1 FGGQLT
7 QPYGSGRGGYRRPR
21 NPAPASGP
29 GRLSRRTDRG
39 QRVRELSDAAYGEQS
54 TFRADQQG
62 APMANNPAM
71 AAGAGGTGPAVD
83 LSKIVSLSAP
93 SMRPDEPV
101 TAGSLP
107 QSTLGGAVA
116 GVDETT
122 LNYLRQVLPTL
133 A

>member
-1 FGGQLT
+1 
-7 QPYGSGRGGYRRPR
+7 
-21 NPAPASGP
+21 
-29 GRLSRRTDRG
+29 
-39 QRVRELSDAAYGEQS
+39 
-54 TFRADQQG
+54 
-62 APMANNPAM
+62 M

-133 A
+133 ALAASMPMANAEFRQIVRRLRSLS